1 MRLEFPPDS
10 SPVLTRLC
18 SRMLAVG
25 LLACVPLAHGQTLGG
40 AGGPAGDA
48 AKVEKCDAPKGTL
61 AVVEPQDAVLQALL
75 KIGLQSPSGMIRLI
89 VQQSNCFQIVERG
102 AAFQN
107 LMQERALASGGQLQA
122 GQNIGQGQ
130 MVAAD
135 FVVTPSVV
143 FSNPN
148 AGGVGG
154 GMIGFGGALGLLGA
168 IAGGLKFKEAQT
180 SMTMAD
186 ARSGLQV
193 AAAEGSAQKTDFNIG
208 GALFGAAGGAA
219 LGGYSN
225 TAEGKIVS
233 ASFLDNW
240 NKIVVA
246 IRNNPSLVQA
256 TAGAAS
262 QANAA
267 ASVKAGAGQA
277 GDIFVPKIAGVKA
290 YSTAADSGAVVATLG
305 KSDEVIYGG
314 EEKDGFLKVETA
326 SGTAWVKSIMM
337 RKQ

>member
-1 MRLEFPPDS
+1 MAITSRRS
-10 SPVLTRLC
+10 SRSIGGSAIVCMAASGFMAFSSATF
-18 SRMLAVG
+18 A
-25 LLACVPLAHGQTLGG
+25 QTLGG
-40 AGGPAGDA
+40 ASGPAGEA
-48 AKVEKCDAPKGTL
+48 AKVEKCESPKGTL

-75 KIGLQSPSGMIRLI
+75 RIGLQSPTGMIRLM

-122 GQNIGQGQ
+122 GQNVGQGQ

-154 GMIGFGGALGLLGA
+154 GLAGLGGKLGILGA

-186 ARSGLQV
+186 TRSGIQV
-193 AAAEGSAQKTDFNIG
+193 AAAEGSAQKTDFNLG
-208 GALFGAAGGAA
+208 GALFGAGGGAA
-219 LGGYSN
+219 LGGYTS
-225 TAEGKIVS
+225 TAEGKIVA

-240 NKIVVA
+240 NKIVLV

-256 TAGAAS
+256 KAVPSNQG
-262 QANAA
+262 NAV
-267 ASVKAGAGQA
+267 ASVTAGAGQV
-277 GDIFVPKIAGVKA
+277 GDVFVPKIAGVKA
-290 YSTAADSGAVVATLG
+290 YRSASEGAVLATLA

-314 EEKDGFLKVETA
+314 EEKDGFLKVETS
-326 SGTAWVKSIMM
+326 SGTAWVKAILM

>member
-1 MRLEFPPDS
+1 MKKAHRS
-10 SPVLTRLC
+10 NTRLG
-18 SRMLAVG
+18 SLAMAG
-25 LLACVPLAHGQTLGG
+25 WFALATGASAQTLGG
-40 AGGPAGDA
+40 ASGPAGDA
-48 AKVEKCDAPKGTL
+48 TKVEKCDAPKGTL

-75 KIGLQSPSGMIRLI
+75 KIGLQSPTGMIRLI

-107 LMQERALASGGQLQA
+107 MMQERQLAATGQLQG

-135 FVVTPSVV
+135 FIVTPSVV

-148 AGGVGG
+148 AGGGG
-154 GMIGFGGALGLLGA
+154 GGLAGFGGALGLFGA

-193 AAAEGSAQKTDFNIG
+193 AVAEGSAQKTDFNV
-208 GALFGAAGGAA
+208 GAVLFGAGGGAA
-219 LGGYSN
+219 LGGYTN

-240 NKIVVA
+240 NKIVVS
-246 IRNNPSLVQA
+246 IRNNPNLVQA
-256 TAGAAS
+256 KAGPAS

-267 ASVKAGAGQA
+267 ASVQAGAGQA
-277 GDIFVPKIAGVKA
+277 GDVYVPKIAGVKA
-290 YSTAADSGAVVATLG
+290 YKSAAESGSVVATLG
-305 KSDEVIYGG
+305 KSDEVIHGG
-314 EEKDGFLKVETA
+314 EEKDGFIKVETS
-326 SGTAWVKSIMM
+326 SGTAWVKSILM

>member
-1 MRLEFPPDS
+1 MRFADS
-10 SPVLTRLC
+10 PRALRQLPLIAA
-18 SRMLAVG
+18 LAT
-25 LLACVPLAHGQTLGG
+25 LACSGAASAQTLGG

-75 KIGLQSPSGMIRLI
+75 KIGLQSPAGMIRLI
-89 VQQSNCFQIVERG
+89 IQQSNCFQIVERG

-107 LMQERALASGGQLQA
+107 LMQERTLAAGGQLQG

-148 AGGVGG
+148 AGGIGG
-154 GMIGFGGALGLLGA
+154 GLAGFGGALGLVGVL
-168 IAGGLKFKEAQT
+168 AGGLKFKEAQT

-186 ARSGLQV
+186 TRSGIQV

-208 GALFGAAGGAA
+208 AALFGAGGGAA
-219 LGGYSN
+219 LGGYAN

-256 TAGAAS
+256 KASPAS

-267 ASVKAGAGQA
+267 ASVKAGAGSA
-277 GDIFVPKIAGVKA
+277 GDVFVPKIAGVKA
-290 YSTAADSGAVVATLG
+290 YRSAAEGAVVATLG
-305 KSDEVIYGG
+305 RTDEVIYAG
-314 EEKDGFLKVETA
+314 EEQDGYMKVETSA
-326 SGTAWVKSIMM
+326 GTGWVKAIMM

>member
-1 MRLEFPPDS
+1 MTRPHAGRAAPFPALQNALAAALLLGAS
-10 SPVLTRLC
+10 SLT
-18 SRMLAVG
+18 A
-25 LLACVPLAHGQTLGG
+25 QTLGG
-40 AGGPAGDA
+40 ASGPAGDA
-48 AKVEKCDAPKGTL
+48 TKVEKCDAPKGTL
-61 AVVEPQDAVLQALL
+61 AVVEPQDAVLQGLL
-75 KIGLQSPSGMIRLI
+75 KVGLQSPSGMIRLI

-102 AAFQN
+102 VAFQN
-107 LMQERALASGGQLQA
+107 LMQERSLAASGQLQA

-135 FVVTPSVV
+135 FVVSPSVV

-154 GMIGFGGALGLLGA
+154 GLAGFGGALGLFGA

-193 AAAEGSAQKTDFNIG
+193 AVAEGSAQKTDFNV
-208 GALFGAAGGAA
+208 GAVLFGAAGGAA
-219 LGGYSN
+219 LGGYTN

-240 NKIVVA
+240 NKIVVT

-256 TAGAAS
+256 RAGGTS

-267 ASVKAGAGQA
+267 SSVQAGAGQA
-277 GDIFVPKIAGVKA
+277 GDVYVPKIAGVKA
-290 YSTAADSGAVVATLG
+290 YKLAAERAVVATLG
-305 KSDEVIYGG
+305 KSDEVIHGG
-314 EEKDGFLKVETA
+314 EEKDGFIKVET
-326 SGTAWVKSIMM
+326 SNGTAWVKSILM
-337 RKQ
+337 RRQ

>member
-1 MRLEFPPDS
+1 MS
-10 SPVLTRLC
+10 
-18 SRMLAVG
+18 LARRRAPALLSATAAALG
-25 LLACVPLAHGQTLGG
+25 LLALAPPAQAQTLGG
-40 AGGPAGDA
+40 ASGPAGDA
-48 AKVEKCDAPKGTL
+48 TKVEKCDAPKGTL

-102 AAFQN
+102 AGFQN
-107 LMQERALASGGQLQA
+107 LMQERALASGGQLQG

-154 GMIGFGGALGLLGA
+154 GLAGFGGALGLFGA

-180 SMTMAD
+180 SMVMAD
-186 ARSGLQV
+186 TRSGLQV
-193 AAAEGSAQKTDFNIG
+193 AAAEGSAQKTDFNV
-208 GALFGAAGGAA
+208 GAVLFGAGGGAA

-256 TAGAAS
+256 
-262 QANAA
+262 NAA
-267 ASVKAGAGQA
+267 ASVQAGAGQA
-277 GDIFVPKIAGVKA
+277 GDVYVPKIAGVKA
-290 YSTAADSGAVVATLG
+290 YRSAAESAAVVATLG
-305 KSDEVIYGG
+305 KADEVIYGG
-314 EEKDGFLKVETA
+314 EEKDGFLKVET
-326 SGTAWVKSIMM
+326 SNGTAWVKSIMM

>member
-1 MRLEFPPDS
+1 MFLDS
-10 SPVLTRLC
+10 RQRVPSLLSATCVAL
-18 SRMLAVG
+18 G
-25 LLACVPLAHGQTLGG
+25 LLAVAPASLAQTLGG

-48 AKVEKCDAPKGTL
+48 TKVEKCDAPKGTL

-75 KIGLQSPSGMIRLI
+75 RIGLQSPSGMIRLI

-102 AAFQN
+102 AGFQN

-122 GQNIGQGQ
+122 GQNVGQGQ

-154 GMIGFGGALGLLGA
+154 GLAGFGGALGLFGA

-180 SMTMAD
+180 SMVMAD
-186 ARSGLQV
+186 TRSGLQV

-208 GALFGAAGGAA
+208 AVLFGAGGGGA

-256 TAGAAS
+256 KAGPAS

-267 ASVKAGAGQA
+267 ASVQAGAGQA
-277 GDIFVPKIAGVKA
+277 GDVYVPKIAGVKA
-290 YSTAADSGAVVATLG
+290 YRTASESPAVVATLG
-305 KSDEVIYGG
+305 KTDEVIYGG
-314 EEKDGFLKVETA
+314 EEKDGFLKVET
-326 SGTAWVKSIMM
+326 SNGTAWVKAIMM

>member
-1 MRLEFPPDS
+1 MALG
-10 SPVLTRLC
+10 LIA
-18 SRMLAVG
+18 LA
-25 LLACVPLAHGQTLGG
+25 PWAHAQTLGG
-40 AGGPAGDA
+40 ASGPAGDA
-48 AKVEKCDAPKGTL
+48 TKVEKCDAPKGTL

-75 KIGLQSPSGMIRLI
+75 RIGLQSPTGMIRLI

-107 LMQERALASGGQLQA
+107 LMQERALATGGQLQA
-122 GQNIGQGQ
+122 GQNVGQGQ

-154 GMIGFGGALGLLGA
+154 GLAGFGGALGRLGA

-186 ARSGLQV
+186 TRSGLQV

-208 GALFGAAGGAA
+208 AVLFGSGGGAA
-219 LGGYSN
+219 LGGYNN

-240 NKIVVA
+240 NKIVLAV
-246 IRNNPSLVQA
+246 RDNPSLIQA
-256 TAGAAS
+256 RAGSAS

-267 ASVKAGAGQA
+267 GSVKAGAGQA
-277 GDIFVPKIAGVKA
+277 GDVYVPKIAGVKA
-290 YSTAADSGAVVATLG
+290 YRTAAEGAVVATLG

-314 EEKDGFLKVETA
+314 EEKDGFLKVETS
-326 SGTAWVKSIMM
+326 SGSAWVKSILM

>member
-1 MRLEFPPDS
+1 M
-10 SPVLTRLC
+10 
-18 SRMLAVG
+18 
-25 LLACVPLAHGQTLGG
+25 
-40 AGGPAGDA
+40 
-48 AKVEKCDAPKGTL
+48 EKCDAPKGTL

-75 KIGLQSPSGMIRLI
+75 RVGLQSPSGMIRLI
-89 VQQSNCFQIVERG
+89 IQQSNCFQIVERG

-107 LMQERALASGGQLQA
+107 LMQERALAAGGQLQA
-122 GQNIGQGQ
+122 GQNVGQGQ

-154 GMIGFGGALGLLGA
+154 ALAGFGGALGIVGA
-168 IAGGLKFKEAQT
+168 LAGGLKFKEAQT

-186 ARSGLQV
+186 TRSGIQV

-208 GALFGAAGGAA
+208 AALFGAGGAGA
-219 LGGYSN
+219 LGGYAN
-225 TAEGKIVS
+225 TAEGKIVA

-240 NKIVVA
+240 NKIVVSV
-246 IRNNPSLVQA
+246 RNNPSLVQA
-256 TAGAAS
+256 KAGAAS

-267 ASVKAGAGQA
+267 ASVKAGAGST

-290 YSTAADSGAVVATLG
+290 YRTAAESAVVVVTLG
-305 KSDEVIYGG
+305 RTDEVIFAG
-314 EEKDGFLKVETA
+314 EEQDGFMKVETS
-326 SGTAWVKSIMM
+326 SGTGWVKAIML
-337 RKQ
+337 RKP

>member
-1 MRLEFPPDS
+1 MAITSRWFPR
-10 SPVLTRLC
+10 SPGACARAVFAVCGFMTFTLT
-18 SRMLAVG
+18 AF
-25 LLACVPLAHGQTLGG
+25 AQTLGG
-40 AGGPAGDA
+40 ASGPAGDA
-48 AKVEKCDAPKGTL
+48 GKVEKCESPKGTL

-75 KIGLQSPSGMIRLI
+75 RIGLQSPTGMIRLI

-122 GQNIGQGQ
+122 GQNVGQGQ

-154 GMIGFGGALGLLGA
+154 GLAGLGGKLGVLGVL
-168 IAGGLKFKEAQT
+168 AGGLKFKEAQT

-186 ARSGLQV
+186 TRSGIQV
-193 AAAEGSAQKTDFNIG
+193 AAAEGSAQKTDFNVG
-208 GALFGAAGGAA
+208 AALFGGGGGAA
-219 LGGYSN
+219 LGGYTS
-225 TAEGKIVS
+225 TAEGKIVA

-240 NKIVVA
+240 NKIVLVV
-246 IRNNPSLVQA
+246 RNNPSLVQA
-256 TAGAAS
+256 RAVPGN
-262 QANAA
+262 QANAQ
-267 ASVKAGAGQA
+267 ASVTAGAGQL
-277 GDIFVPKIAGVKA
+277 GDVYVPKIAGVKA
-290 YSTAADSGAVVATLG
+290 YRSASEGAVLATLG
-305 KSDEVIYGG
+305 KTDEVIYGG

-326 SGTAWVKSIMM
+326 SGTAWVKAILM